1 MEQNKLPKNIR
12 QIGEKEDWIRVYM
25 EDYVHTYIQRLR
37 GLQESGISGGVLL
50 GKKQRINGVMHLF
63 IRGAAVVED
72 PFWRTPG
79 QTPGQMQAE
88 SSVYFPGLEICG
100 FFVSSRQNRSSE
112 VELVRIF
119 ETHFSSEYQV
129 LFNVRDQD
137 EEVFSYSGH
146 GLLKLAGYYIYYE
159 KNEEMQSYIIRQE
172 SLRVLG
178 KQHGEEEM
186 GEFSQDM
193 EMSGQNS
200 IKAGKGGSSEKNG
213 KAGRAGKSARGGKGP
228 FGVGRLEPAEEQG
241 NSILHAAAQKD
252 SGQGGPRGI
261 KTDTGQNS
269 SRKKKEAR
277 ADKKPADK
285 KKIKKGDMIVRAV
298 SIAGIF
304 ILAFL
309 LFSDQIKFSK
319 LNDDSETSSG
329 ILSSIISESQAVP
342 AGADSSYITSETGEN
357 AEASQ
362 AGDTSESNAAEANG
376 AEANGTEANAAE
388 VNGTE
393 ASGNEVN
400 SSEANGAE
408 GDGNG
413 ESDNKGGDSTQ
424 ANATQ
429 GSGAEGDS
437 TQANAT
443 QENSDESNVSS
454 SKAANSS
461 YVFPLRYLVK
471 KGDSLYSISEKYYGS
486 TDMVDAI
493 CLENNITDPS
503 ALKYGT
509 VLTLPAR

>member
-362 AGDTSESNAAEANG
+362 AGDTSESNAAGVNG
-376 AEANGTEANAAE
+376 TEANGTESNAAE

>member
-277 ADKKPADK
+277 ADKKSADK

-362 AGDTSESNAAEANG
+362 AGDTSESNA

>member
-119 ETHFSSEYQV
+119 EMHFSSEYQV

-228 FGVGRLEPAEEQG
+228 FGVGRLESAEEQG

-261 KTDTGQNS
+261 KTDTGQSS

-277 ADKKPADK
+277 ADKKSADK

-388 VNGTE
+388 ANGTE

>member
-261 KTDTGQNS
+261 KTDTGQSS

-376 AEANGTEANAAE
+376 TEANAAE
-388 VNGTE
+388 ANGTE

>member
-376 AEANGTEANAAE
+376 TEANAAE

>member
-261 KTDTGQNS
+261 KTDTGQSS

-362 AGDTSESNAAEANG
+362 AGDTSESNA